1 MKTEFNIVET
11 TAQHCRSYKPAT
23 KGREI
28 VGQMEA
34 LNASEA
40 LQEWLSDLSDTYGI
54 SRTETGFCMDS
65 NEERIVWENGDSTA
79 YFGDYTVSAE
89 ETL

>member
-1 MKTEFNIVET
+1 
-11 TAQHCRSYKPAT
+11 
-23 KGREI
+23 
-28 VGQMEA
+28 MEA

-54 SRTETGFCMDS
+54 SRKETGFCMDS

>member
-1 MKTEFNIVET
+1 MKREFNIVET
-11 TAQHCRSYKPAT
+11 TAQHCRGYKPVT

-65 NEERIVWENGDSTA
+65 DTERIVWEPGDSTA

>member
-11 TAQHCRSYKPAT
+11 TAEHCRGYKPAT

-40 LQEWLSDLSDTYGI
+40 LQEWLSHLSDTYGI

-65 NEERIVWENGDSTA
+65 NEERIVWEPGDSTA